1 MPATTLPP
9 PSRRSPIARWRP
21 SEHGISRLR
30 ARWRDHR
37 GSEVRV
43 IAIGLNALMLS
54 ALVPGVGSE
63 NTPAQ
68 IERGRYL
75 ATAGDCIACHTQKGG
90 APFVG
95 GLPIETPFGTI
106 YSANLTPDP
115 ETGLGRWTND
125 DFYRA
130 LHQGI

>member
-21 SEHGISRLR
+21 SEHGISRIR

-43 IAIGLNALMLS
+43 IAIGLTALMLS
-54 ALVPGVGSE
+54 ALGPALASE

-95 GLPIETPFGTI
+95 GLPIETSFARI
-106 YSANLTPDP
+106 FSVNLTPYPD
-115 ETGLGRWTND
+115 E
-125 DFYRA
+125 
-130 LHQGI
+130 